1 MAAKAELQ
9 GVVVS
14 DKMQKSVVVAVERR
28 VQHPVYGKTQK
39 RTSRFVAHNEGEA
52 ARLGDRVAITD
63 TRPMSAR
70 KDGDARH
77 RARGA
82 GVGGGDP

>member
-9 GVVVS
+9 GMVVS

-39 RTSRFVAHNEGEA
+39 RTSRFVAHNEGET
-52 ARLGDRVAITD
+52 ARLGDRVAITE

-70 KDGDARH
+70 KRWTVTRVIE
-77 RARGA
+77 RAA
-82 GVGGGDP
+82 QV

>member
-1 MAAKAELQ
+1 MASKAELQ

-14 DKMQKSVVVAVERR
+14 AKMQKSVVVSVERR

-39 RTSRFVAHNEGEA
+39 RTTRFVAHNEGEA
-52 ARLGDRVAITD
+52 ARMGDRVAIAE

-70 KDGDARH
+70 KRWTVTRIIE
-77 RARGA
+77 RA
-82 GVGGGDP
+82 VTV

>member
-1 MAAKAELQ
+1 MASKTELQ

-14 DKMQKSVVVAVERR
+14 DKMQKSVVVSVERR

-39 RTSRFVAHNEGEA
+39 RTTRFVAHNEGDA
-52 ARLGDRVAITD
+52 ARLGDRVTIAE

-70 KDGDARH
+70 KRWTVTRIVE
-77 RARGA
+77 RAVA
-82 GVGGGDP
+82 V

>member
-39 RTSRFVAHNEGEA
+39 RTSRFVAHNEGDA
-52 ARLGDRVAITD
+52 ARLGDRVAITE

-70 KDGDARH
+70 KRWTVTRDIE
-77 RARGA
+77 RAA
-82 GVGGGDP
+82 QV

>member
-1 MAAKAELQ
+1 MASKAELQ

-14 DKMQKSVVVAVERR
+14 AKMQKSVVVSVERR

-39 RTSRFVAHNEGEA
+39 RTTRFVAHNDGDA
-52 ARLGDRVAITD
+52 AKAGDRVAIAE

-70 KDGDARH
+70 KRWTVTRIIE
-77 RARGA
+77 RA
-82 GVGGGDP
+82 VTV

>member
-14 DKMQKSVVVAVERR
+14 DKMQKSVVVAVGRR
-28 VQHPVYGKTQK
+28 VQHPVYGKTQR

-52 ARLGDRVAITD
+52 ARLGDRVAITE

-70 KDGDARH
+70 KRWTVTRVIE
-77 RARGA
+77 RAA
-82 GVGGGDP
+82 QV

>member
-1 MAAKAELQ
+1 MASKAELQ

-14 DKMQKSVVVAVERR
+14 AKMQKSVVVSVERR

-39 RTSRFVAHNEGEA
+39 RTTRFVAHNEGDA
-52 ARLGDRVAITD
+52 AKAGDRVVIAE

-70 KDGDARH
+70 KRWTVTRIIE
-77 RARGA
+77 RAVA
-82 GVGGGDP
+82 V

>member
-1 MAAKAELQ
+1 MREKATWICVWLAAALFTS

-14 DKMQKSVVVAVERR
+14 VVRR

-39 RTSRFVAHNEGEA
+39 RTTRFLAHNEGDA
-52 ARLGDRVAITD
+52 AKMGDTVAIAE

-70 KDGDARH
+70 KRWTVTRVIE
-77 RARGA
+77 RAA
-82 GVGGGDP
+82 GV

>member
-52 ARLGDRVAITD
+52 ARLGDRVAITEP
-63 TRPMSAR
+63 RPMSAR
-70 KDGDARH
+70 KRWTVTRVIE
-77 RARGA
+77 RAA
-82 GVGGGDP
+82 QV